1 MVVVGPSC
9 LESMEFGTPVMNEVP
24 FEVVMFEVLAGLV
37 VLEVFDSAR
46 ILVHLGH

>member
-1 MVVVGPSC
+1 MGPSC

-37 VLEVFDSAR
+37 VLEVFDSVR
-46 ILVHLGH
+46 ILMHLGH

>member
-1 MVVVGPSC
+1 MGPSC
-9 LESMEFGTPVMNEVP
+9 LESMEFETTVMSEVP
-24 FEVVMFEVLAGLV
+24 FEVVMLEVLAGLV

>member
-1 MVVVGPSC
+1 MGPSC

-24 FEVVMFEVLAGLV
+24 FEVVMFEVLAGLEV
-37 VLEVFDSAR
+37 FEVFDSAR